1 MKKST
6 IAKHYLI
13 PISIIASAI
22 IFISSTFGSNLTNA
36 TSVSITPTKTPTT
49 TSVLAT
55 VPPTEAPTTTTTT
68 LLPPHWSPPT
78 LPADVPC
85 QEWTQTALDAGWHW
99 ELLPEIL
106 TIAHR
111 ESRCQNIIEGHPKWN
126 GHDRG
131 PLQINQVWLDE
142 IEDKYGH
149 WEYVNDPYHNFAWA
163 WEMYIW
169 FDANRG
175 CGFDPWYKT
184 YSCK

>member
-1 MKKST
+1 MKVIHK
-6 IAKHYLI
+6 
-13 PISIIASAI
+13 
-22 IFISSTFGSNLTNA
+22 
-36 TSVSITPTKTPTT
+36 VSIAVTTLLTVTTACAIPEQSTDTLAPIVPVTVVITTPQTT
-49 TSVLAT
+49 TT
-55 VPPTEAPTTTTTT
+55 PPTTTTAI
-68 LLPPHWSPPT
+68 T
-78 LPADVPC
+78 LPEGFYMPSLDPDVPC
-85 QEWTQTALDAGWHW
+85 QEWTQVALDAGWPQ

-142 IEDKYGH
+142 IEAKYGH
-149 WEYVNDPYHNFAWA
+149 SEYVNDPHYNFAWA

-169 FDANRG
+169 FEANRG

>member
-1 MKKST
+1 MRKLT
-6 IAKHYLI
+6 LT
-13 PISIIASAI
+13 SAVI
-22 IFISSTFGSNLTNA
+22 VGALLLTNCNGPVSTQKVA
-36 TSVSITPTKTPTT
+36 ITEETSTTTTTPTT
-49 TSVLAT
+49 TTTTT
-55 VPPTEAPTTTTTT
+55 VAPTTTTTT
-68 LLPPHWSPPT
+68 T
-78 LPADVPC
+78 LVPLGSKC
-85 QEWTQTALDAGWHW
+85 EELAPIAVAAGWPQ

-131 PLQINQVWLDE
+131 PLQINQVWLNE

-149 WEYVNDPYHNFAWA
+149 WEYVNDPHYNFAWA

-169 FDANRG
+169 FEANRG

>member
-1 MKKST
+1 MKRLLPLLLLVGCG
-6 IAKHYLI
+6 AVAMPELPPLP
-13 PISIIASAI
+13 PI
-22 IFISSTFGSNLTNA
+22 T
-36 TSVSITPTKTPTT
+36 VSILTPEQ
-49 TSVLAT
+49 VEQL
-55 VPPTEAPTTTTTT
+55 VQTTTTTT
-68 LLPPHWSPPT
+68 TVVTPPAPT

-85 QEWTQTALDAGWHW
+85 QEWAQTALEAGWHW

-142 IEDKYGH
+142 IEAKFGH

-169 FDANRG
+169 FDANHG
-175 CGFDPWYKT
+175 CGFEPWYKT
-184 YSCK
+184 HSCK

>member
-1 MKKST
+1 MLSTKLLWSLPVLLTAT
-6 IAKHYLI
+6 IAGVVANADSVETTVVAPVEVKRLD
-13 PISIIASAI
+13 AI
-22 IFISSTFGSNLTNA
+22 
-36 TSVSITPTKTPTT
+36 VETT
-49 TSVLAT
+49 TTTIPAT
-55 VPPTEAPTTTTTT
+55 TTTTTT
-68 LLPPHWSPPT
+68 LLPPSWTPPT
-78 LPADVPC
+78 LPPEVPC
-85 QEWTQTALDAGWHW
+85 QEWIQTALDAGWHW
-99 ELLPEIL
+99 DLLPEIL

-142 IEDKYGH
+142 IEAKYGT
-149 WEYVNDPYHNFAWA
+149 WEVVNDPYYNFAWA

>member
-1 MKKST
+1 MKRLLPLLLLVGCGSAAIPELPPLPPVTVSIAPVET
-6 IAKHYLI
+6 IA
-13 PISIIASAI
+13 P
-22 IFISSTFGSNLTNA
+22 
-36 TSVSITPTKTPTT
+36 V
-49 TSVLAT
+49 
-55 VPPTEAPTTTTTT
+55 TTTTTT
-68 LLPPHWSPPT
+68 VVTPPALT

-85 QEWTQTALDAGWHW
+85 QEWAQTALDAGWHW

-126 GHDRG
+126 GHDSG

-142 IEDKYGH
+142 IEAKFGH

-169 FDANRG
+169 FDANHG
-175 CGFDPWYKT
+175 CGFEPWYKT
-184 YSCK
+184 HSCK

>member
-1 MKKST
+1 MKIST
-6 IAKHYLI
+6 VAKHYLI

-22 IFISSTFGSNLTNA
+22 IFISSTFGSNPSNTA
-36 TSVSITPTKTPTT
+36 SVSITPTKTPTT
-49 TSVLAT
+49 TSILAT
-55 VPPTEAPTTTTTT
+55 VPPTLPPTTTTVV
-68 LLPPHWSPPT
+68 T
-78 LPADVPC
+78 LPEGFYMPALDADVPC
-85 QEWTQTALDAGWHW
+85 QEWAQTALDAGWTFD
-99 ELLPEIL
+99 LLPEIL
-106 TIAHR
+106 TIAYR
-111 ESRCQNIIEGHPKWN
+111 ESRCLNIIDGHKNFN

-142 IEDKYGH
+142 IKDKYGH
-149 WEYVNDPYHNFAWA
+149 WEYVNDPRYNFAWA

>member
-1 MKKST
+1 MRKQKALGYAIGAAT
-6 IAKHYLI
+6 VALV
-13 PISIIASAI
+13 ISIGYTANGMAP
-22 IFISSTFGSNLTNA
+22 
-36 TSVSITPTKTPTT
+36 TPSTT
-49 TSVLAT
+49 TT
-55 VPPTEAPTTTTTT
+55 VVSTPETTTTTVVVPET
-68 LLPPHWSPPT
+68 TTAIT
-78 LPADVPC
+78 LPEGFDMPALDADVPC
-85 QEWTQTALDAGWHW
+85 QEWTQTALDAGWTFD
-99 ELLPEIL
+99 LLPEIL

-149 WEYVNDPYHNFAWA
+149 SEYVNIPYYNFAWA

>member
-1 MKKST
+1 MRKLTLT
-6 IAKHYLI
+6 IAVAALVGCSGQVSTQEVLP
-13 PISIIASAI
+13 PI
-22 IFISSTFGSNLTNA
+22 TTSNPP
-36 TSVSITPTKTPTT
+36 VTT
-49 TSVLAT
+49 TEVAT
-55 VPPTEAPTTTTTT
+55 TTTTTTIAPTTTTTI
-68 LLPPHWSPPT
+68 L
-78 LPADVPC
+78 VPLGSKC
-85 QEWTQTALDAGWHW
+85 EELAPIALQAGWPQ

-126 GHDRG
+126 GHDSG
-131 PLQINQVWLDE
+131 PLQINTVWLDE
-142 IEDKYGH
+142 IEAKYGH
-149 WEYVNDPYHNFAWA
+149 SEYVNDPYHNFAWA